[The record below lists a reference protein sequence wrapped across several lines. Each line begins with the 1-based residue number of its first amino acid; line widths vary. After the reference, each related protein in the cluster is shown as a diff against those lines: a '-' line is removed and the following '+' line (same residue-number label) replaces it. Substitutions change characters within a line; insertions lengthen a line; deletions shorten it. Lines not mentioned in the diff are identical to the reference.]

1 MTGFYIGGGSGKS
14 KNGEDLSEGISGE
27 AITAYQPVA
36 LIDGELFV
44 GDNADETHCN
54 RIVGLALNSATGA
67 GQEVDVQS
75 SGEVTNSG
83 WSFTPGQRLFLGPN
97 GAIITSISPSDTLM
111 VPIGHAIDNDTI
123 FIDIKPSIR
132 RNC

>member
-1 MTGFYIGGGSGKS
+1 MVGLYIGGGSGKS
-14 KNGEDLSEGISGE
+14 KSGEDISEGIAGE
-27 AITAYQPVA
+27 PIAAFQPVA
-36 LIDGELFV
+36 LVDGELFV

-54 RIVGLALNSATGA
+54 RIVGLALTSATAA
-67 GQEVDVQS
+67 GDEIRVQTT
-75 SGEVTNSG
+75 GEVTNPG
-83 WSFTPGQRLFLGPN
+83 WSFNDGDRLFLGPN
-97 GAIITSISPSDTLM
+97 GAIITSISPSDTIM

>member
-1 MTGFYIGGGSGKS
+1 MVGLYIGGGSSKS
-14 KNGEDLSEGISGE
+14 KSGEDLTEGISGE

-36 LIDGELFV
+36 LVNGEIV
-44 GDNADETHCN
+44 IADNADETHCN
-54 RIVGLALNSATGA
+54 RTIGLALNSTTAA
-67 GQEVDVQS
+67 GQEVEVQS

-83 WSFTPGQRLFLGPN
+83 WSFTPGDRLFLGPN

-111 VPIGHAIDNDTI
+111 VPIGHAIDADTI
-123 FIDIKPSIR
+123 FIDIKPSKR

>member
-1 MTGFYIGGGSGKS
+1 MTGFYIGGGSSKS
-14 KNGEDLSEGISGE
+14 KNGEDLSEGVSAE
-27 AITAYQPVA
+27 PITAFQPVA
-36 LIDGELFV
+36 LINGELFV
-44 GDNADETHCN
+44 GDNLDETHCN
-54 RIVGLALNSATGA
+54 RIVGLATNSATAA
-67 GQEVDVQS
+67 GQEVEVQS
-75 SGEVTNSG
+75 SGEVTNAG
-83 WSFTPGQRLFLGPN
+83 WNFNPGDRLFLGPN